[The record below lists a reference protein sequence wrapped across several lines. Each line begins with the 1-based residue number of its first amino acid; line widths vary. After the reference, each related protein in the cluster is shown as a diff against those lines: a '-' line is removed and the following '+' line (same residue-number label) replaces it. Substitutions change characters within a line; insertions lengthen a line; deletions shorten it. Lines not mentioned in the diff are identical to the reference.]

1 VAGYCGRQWRNKGE
15 GKNKKERRM
24 TIKDGL
30 EIVANIAS
38 IVTAIVAVSAW
49 TYYQLKLR
57 RKRQALENHLSEAQT
72 VPLKSGLKK
81 QRTLKS
87 ISAKLGLTEADIL
100 QAAFDSHNVKRIE
113 TLDPHGYVEEIL
125 LEHK

>member
-1 VAGYCGRQWRNKGE
+1 
-15 GKNKKERRM
+15 M
-24 TIKDGL
+24 TIKDWL

-49 TYYQLKLR
+49 TYYRLKLR
-57 RKRQALENHLSEAQT
+57 RKRQALENHLREAQT

-100 QAAFDSHNVKRIE
+100 QSAFDSQNVKRIE
-113 TLDPHGYVEEIL
+113 KLDADGYVEQIL